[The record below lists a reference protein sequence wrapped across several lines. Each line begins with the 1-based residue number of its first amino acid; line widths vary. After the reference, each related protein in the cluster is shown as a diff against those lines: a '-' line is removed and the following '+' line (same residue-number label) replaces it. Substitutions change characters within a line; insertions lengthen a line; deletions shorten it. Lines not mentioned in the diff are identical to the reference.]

1 MASAQT
7 LKQRNTAMQASPP
20 KVGVDNEEQVV
31 VAHPSGKEKHGGV
44 IQVLRCLLFVSFFI
58 ASCLRYS
65 CTTNIFIKC
74 SNRSNSIVATQ
85 VLGTPLYWINRDLYY
100 AYMALTKQSFLLL
113 ITTIT
118 QWSGPTLM
126 RISGD
131 ESVSGQ
137 IRKTADGR
145 VEYRFPDRIVMIANH
160 QVILVSLYYRMSR

>member
-1 MASAQT
+1 MASAQN
-7 LKQRNTAMQASPP
+7 LKQRNTAMQASLP
-20 KVGVDNEEQVV
+20 KVGLGNEEKAVLE
-31 VAHPSGKEKHGGV
+31 HPSGKVKHGGA
-44 IQVLRCLLFVSFFI
+44 IQVLRCLLFVSFFL
-58 ASCLRYS
+58 AGCVRYS
-65 CTTNIFIKC
+65 GPTNIFIKY

-85 VLGTPLYWINRDLYY
+85 LLGVPLYWINKDLYY
-100 AYMALTKQSFLLL
+100 AYIALTKQSFLLL

-145 VEYRFPDRIVMIANH
+145 VEYNFPDRIVMIANH
-160 QVILVSLYYRMSR
+160 QVILVSRLL

>member
-1 MASAQT
+1 MDSVQN
-7 LKQRNTAMQASPP
+7 LKQRNTTMQASSP
-20 KVGVDNEEQVV
+20 KVSIDDEETAVV
-31 VAHPSGKEKHGGV
+31 EHPSGKVKHGGA

-58 ASCLRYS
+58 AGCFRYFS
-65 CTTNIFIKC
+65 PTNIFIDH
-74 SNRSNSIVATQ
+74 SNKRNSIVATQ
-85 VLGTPLYWINRDLYY
+85 LLGAPLYWINMDFYY

-131 ESVSGQ
+131 ESVRGQ

-145 VEYRFPDRIVMIANH
+145 VEYLFPDRIVMIANH
-160 QVILVSLYYRMSR
+160 QVILV